1 MYTKINEKDSAM
13 KLGAIYSKEKTT
25 FTLFSP
31 VADSVFVIF
40 YDKGNDSAETGRL
53 EMMRG
58 EGELRSI
65 FSATAEGNL
74 DGVYYTY
81 EVHTADGTFS
91 SHDPYARACGVN
103 GHRSMVIDLSK
114 TNPDGFADEDRP
126 KLADPMSM
134 VITEVSIADV
144 SAGAS
149 AHSRYPGKFK
159 ARACGVNGHRSMVI
173 DLSKTNPDGFADEDR
188 PKLADP
194 MSMVITEVSI
204 ADVSAGASAHSRYPG
219 KFKAFTEDKTLSYF
233 KDMGVTHLQLM
244 PSYDFASIDESDSLK
259 EQYNWGYDPY
269 NYNVPEGSYSTDPF
283 NGAVR
288 VREYKEMVHSI
299 HEAGLGVIMDVVYNH
314 TFNVHDSCFYKTAGN
329 YFYRMLDAAKYS
341 DASACGNEIAS
352 EKPMVRKYIIDSL
365 CYWASEYH
373 IDGFRFDL
381 MGVLDIETLN
391 EARKALLKIN
401 PDIIMYGEGW
411 TGGESTLPESERGMK
426 INAPR
431 TPGIGMFSDDIR
443 DAVKGHVFYM
453 DELGFVNGAA
463 DRGEE
468 LKQAV
473 TCAKW
478 AKSPMQSINYLS
490 CHDNYTLWDRFIISN
505 SHESEEMRIR
515 MNKLAAAILF
525 TAQGI
530 PFFLH
535 GEEFARTKISEADGA
550 PVENSYCSPLSV
562 NAIDYDRAE
571 QFSDLKAYYKGLIAL
586 RRAHKSFYL
595 DTVDEIKKSVHF
607 MDNMPDGVVAYTIDN
622 DTEKVFVAYNAG
634 KNKITIKL
642 ADALWEVLADESSA
656 GDKALYTIKDQAI
669 IPGVSCLVAV
679 SKC

>member
-1 MYTKINEKDSAM
+1 MYTKISEKDSIM

-40 YDKGNDSAETGRL
+40 YDKGNDSEETGRL

-58 EGELRSI
+58 EGELSSI
-65 FSATAEGNL
+65 FSAVAEGDL

-81 EVHTADGTFS
+81 EVHTPDGVFC
-91 SHDPYARACGVN
+91 SHDPYAKACGVN
-103 GHRSMVIDLSK
+103 GHRSMVIDLAK

-126 KLADPMSM
+126 KLVDPMSM

-144 SAGAS
+144 SAAAS
-149 AHSRYPGKFK
+149 AHS
-159 ARACGVNGHRSMVI
+159 
-173 DLSKTNPDGFADEDR
+173 L
-188 PKLADP
+188 
-194 MSMVITEVSI
+194 
-204 ADVSAGASAHSRYPG
+204 YPG
-219 KFKAFTEDKTLSYF
+219 KFKAFTEDKTISYF

-244 PSYDFASIDESDSLK
+244 PSYDFASIDESDALK

-283 NGAVR
+283 DGAVR

-329 YFYRMLDAAKYS
+329 YFYRMDSSDATKYS

-391 EARKALLKIN
+391 EAREALLKIN

-426 INAPR
+426 INAKK

-443 DAVKGHVFYM
+443 DVVKGHVFYM
-453 DELGFVNGAA
+453 DELGFVNGAL
-463 DRGEE
+463 DRCDE

-473 TCAKW
+473 ICPKW

-505 SHESEEMRIR
+505 SHESEELRIR
-515 MNKLAAAILF
+515 MNKLAASILF

-571 QFSDLKAYYKGLIAL
+571 QFAELRAYYKGLIAL
-586 RRAHKSFYL
+586 RRAHKAFYL

-607 MDNMPDGVVAYTIDN
+607 LDDMPDGVVAYTIDT
-622 DTEKVFVAYNAG
+622 DTQKLFVAYNAG

-642 ADALWEVLADESSA
+642 SDALWEVLADESAA
-656 GDKALYTIKDQAI
+656 GDKALYTIKDQAV
-669 IPGVSCLVAV
+669 IPAVSCLVAV
-679 SKC
+679 CKC

>member
-1 MYTKINEKDSAM
+1 MYTKINEKDSIM

-40 YDKGNDSAETGRL
+40 YDKGNDSTETGRL

-81 EVHTADGTFS
+81 EVHTSDGTFS

-114 TNPDGFADEDRP
+114 TDPDGFADEDRP

-134 VITEVSIADV
+134 VITEVSVADV

-149 AHSRYPGKFK
+149 AHSG
-159 ARACGVNGHRSMVI
+159 
-173 DLSKTNPDGFADEDR
+173 
-188 PKLADP
+188 
-194 MSMVITEVSI
+194 
-204 ADVSAGASAHSRYPG
+204 YPG

-411 TGGESTLPESERGMK
+411 TGVESTLPESERGMK

-607 MDNMPDGVVAYTIDN
+607 MDDMPDGVVAYTIDN

>member
-40 YDKGNDSAETGRL
+40 YDKGNDSVETGRL

-81 EVHTADGTFS
+81 EVHTADGTFN
-91 SHDPYARACGVN
+91 SHDPY
-103 GHRSMVIDLSK
+103 
-114 TNPDGFADEDRP
+114 
-126 KLADPMSM
+126 
-134 VITEVSIADV
+134 
-144 SAGAS
+144 
-149 AHSRYPGKFK
+149 

-411 TGGESTLPESERGMK
+411 TGGESTLPESARGMK

-595 DTVDEIKKSVHF
+595 DTVDEIKKSIHF
-607 MDNMPDGVVAYTIDN
+607 MDDMPDGVVAYTIDN

-642 ADALWEVLADESSA
+642 ADALWEVLADEASA

>member
-58 EGELRSI
+58 EGELCSI

-114 TNPDGFADEDRP
+114 TDPDGFADEDRP

-134 VITEVSIADV
+134 VITEVSV
-144 SAGAS
+144 
-149 AHSRYPGKFK
+149 
-159 ARACGVNGHRSMVI
+159 
-173 DLSKTNPDGFADEDR
+173 
-188 PKLADP
+188 
-194 MSMVITEVSI
+194 

-411 TGGESTLPESERGMK
+411 TGGESTLPESARGMK

-595 DTVDEIKKSVHF
+595 DTVDEIKKSIHF
-607 MDNMPDGVVAYTIDN
+607 MDDMPDGVVAYTIDN

>member
-40 YDKGNDSAETGRL
+40 YDKGNDSAEKGRL

-81 EVHTADGTFS
+81 EVHTSDGTFS

-114 TNPDGFADEDRP
+114 TDPDGFADEDRP

-134 VITEVSIADV
+134 VITEVSVADV

-149 AHSRYPGKFK
+149 AHSG
-159 ARACGVNGHRSMVI
+159 
-173 DLSKTNPDGFADEDR
+173 
-188 PKLADP
+188 
-194 MSMVITEVSI
+194 
-204 ADVSAGASAHSRYPG
+204 YPG

-411 TGGESTLPESERGMK
+411 TGGESTLPESARGMK

-595 DTVDEIKKSVHF
+595 DTVDEINKSVHF
-607 MDNMPDGVVAYTIDN
+607 MDDMPDGVVAYTIDS

>member
-1 MYTKINEKDSAM
+1 MYTKINEKDIIM

-40 YDKGNDSAETGRL
+40 YDKGNDSTETGRL

-114 TNPDGFADEDRP
+114 TDPDGFADEVRP

-134 VITEVSIADV
+134 VITEVSVVDV
-144 SAGAS
+144 SAG
-149 AHSRYPGKFK
+149 
-159 ARACGVNGHRSMVI
+159 V
-173 DLSKTNPDGFADEDR
+173 
-188 PKLADP
+188 
-194 MSMVITEVSI
+194 
-204 ADVSAGASAHSRYPG
+204 SAHSRYPG

-352 EKPMVRKYIIDSL
+352 EKPIVRKYIIDSL

-411 TGGESTLPESERGMK
+411 TGGESTLPELERGMK

-607 MDNMPDGVVAYTIDN
+607 MDDMPDGVVAYTIDS

>member
-58 EGELRSI
+58 EGELCSI

-114 TNPDGFADEDRP
+114 TDPDGFADEDRP

-134 VITEVSIADV
+134 VITEVSV
-144 SAGAS
+144 
-149 AHSRYPGKFK
+149 
-159 ARACGVNGHRSMVI
+159 
-173 DLSKTNPDGFADEDR
+173 
-188 PKLADP
+188 
-194 MSMVITEVSI
+194 

-411 TGGESTLPESERGMK
+411 TGGESTLPESARGMK

-607 MDNMPDGVVAYTIDN
+607 MDDMPDGVVAYTIDN

>member
-1 MYTKINEKDSAM
+1 MYTKINEKDSIM

-40 YDKGNDSAETGRL
+40 YDKGNDSTETGRL

-114 TNPDGFADEDRP
+114 TDPDGFADEDRP

-134 VITEVSIADV
+134 VITEVSV
-144 SAGAS
+144 
-149 AHSRYPGKFK
+149 
-159 ARACGVNGHRSMVI
+159 
-173 DLSKTNPDGFADEDR
+173 
-188 PKLADP
+188 
-194 MSMVITEVSI
+194 

-411 TGGESTLPESERGMK
+411 TGGESTLPESARGMK

-595 DTVDEIKKSVHF
+595 DTVDEIKKSIHF
-607 MDNMPDGVVAYTIDN
+607 MDDMPDGVVAYTIDS

>member
-1 MYTKINEKDSAM
+1 MYTKINEKDSIM

-40 YDKGNDSAETGRL
+40 YDKGNDSTETGRL

-114 TNPDGFADEDRP
+114 TDPDGFADEDRP

-134 VITEVSIADV
+134 VITEVSV
-144 SAGAS
+144 
-149 AHSRYPGKFK
+149 
-159 ARACGVNGHRSMVI
+159 
-173 DLSKTNPDGFADEDR
+173 
-188 PKLADP
+188 
-194 MSMVITEVSI
+194 

-411 TGGESTLPESERGMK
+411 IGGESTLPESERGMK

-505 SHESEEMRIR
+505 SHESEEIRIR

-607 MDNMPDGVVAYTIDN
+607 MDDMPDGVVAYTIDN

>member
-1 MYTKINEKDSAM
+1 MYTKINEKDSIM

-40 YDKGNDSAETGRL
+40 YDKGNDSTETGRL

-81 EVHTADGTFS
+81 EVHTSDGTFS

-114 TNPDGFADEDRP
+114 TNPYGFADEDRP

-134 VITEVSIADV
+134 IITEVSV
-144 SAGAS
+144 
-149 AHSRYPGKFK
+149 
-159 ARACGVNGHRSMVI
+159 
-173 DLSKTNPDGFADEDR
+173 
-188 PKLADP
+188 
-194 MSMVITEVSI
+194 

-329 YFYRMLDAAKYS
+329 YFYRMLDDAKYS

-411 TGGESTLPESERGMK
+411 TGGESTLPESKRGMK

-595 DTVDEIKKSVHF
+595 DTVDEIKKSIHF
-607 MDNMPDGVVAYTIDN
+607 MDDMPDGVVAYTIDN

>member
-1 MYTKINEKDSAM
+1 ME
-13 KLGAIYSKEKTT
+13 LGAIYSKEKTT

-31 VADSVFVIF
+31 VADSVFVVF
-40 YDKGNDSAETGRL
+40 YDKGNNSDETGRL
-53 EMMRG
+53 EMTRG
-58 EGELRSI
+58 EGELCNI

-103 GHRSMVIDLSK
+103 GHRSMVIDLAK
-114 TNPDGFADEDRP
+114 TDPDGFANEDRP

-149 AHSRYPGKFK
+149 AHS
-159 ARACGVNGHRSMVI
+159 
-173 DLSKTNPDGFADEDR
+173 L
-188 PKLADP
+188 
-194 MSMVITEVSI
+194 
-204 ADVSAGASAHSRYPG
+204 YPG
-219 KFKAFTEDKTLSYF
+219 KFKAFTEDKTISYF

-259 EQYNWGYDPY
+259 EQ
-269 NYNVPEGSYSTDPF
+269 
-283 NGAVR
+283 R

-329 YFYRMLDAAKYS
+329 YFYRMLDATKYS

-391 EARKALLKIN
+391 EAREALLKIN
-401 PDIIMYGEGW
+401 PYIIMYGEGW

-426 INAPR
+426 INAPK

-443 DAVKGHVFYM
+443 DVVKGHVFYM
-453 DELGFVNGAA
+453 DELGFVNGAI
-463 DRGEE
+463 DRDEE
-468 LKQAV
+468 LKRAV
-473 TCAKW
+473 TCAEW

-515 MNKLAAAILF
+515 MNKLAASILF

-550 PVENSYCSPLSV
+550 PIENSYCSPLSV

-571 QFSDLKAYYKGLIAL
+571 QFSELRAYYKGLIAL
-586 RRAHKSFYL
+586 RRAHKAFYL
-595 DTVDEIKKSVHF
+595 DTIDEIKESVHF
-607 MDNMPDGVVAYTIDN
+607 MDDMPDGVIAYTIDT

-642 ADALWEVLADESSA
+642 ADALWEVLADESAA

-679 SKC
+679 CKC

>member
-1 MYTKINEKDSAM
+1 MYTKINEKDSIM

-40 YDKGNDSAETGRL
+40 YDKGNDSTETGRL

-81 EVHTADGTFS
+81 EVHTSDGTFS

-114 TNPDGFADEDRP
+114 TDPDGFADEDRP

-134 VITEVSIADV
+134 VITEVSVADV

-149 AHSRYPGKFK
+149 AHSG
-159 ARACGVNGHRSMVI
+159 
-173 DLSKTNPDGFADEDR
+173 
-188 PKLADP
+188 
-194 MSMVITEVSI
+194 
-204 ADVSAGASAHSRYPG
+204 YPG

-411 TGGESTLPESERGMK
+411 TGGESTLPESARGMK

-595 DTVDEIKKSVHF
+595 DTVDEIKKSIHF
-607 MDNMPDGVVAYTIDN
+607 MDDMPDGVVAYTIDN

-642 ADALWEVLADESSA
+642 ADALWEVLADEASA
-656 GDKALYTIKDQAI
+656 GEKALYTIKDQAI

>member
-1 MYTKINEKDSAM
+1 MYTKINEKDSIM

-40 YDKGNDSAETGRL
+40 YDKGNDSTETGRL
-53 EMMRG
+53 EMMRT

-114 TNPDGFADEDRP
+114 TDPDGFADEDRP

-134 VITEVSIADV
+134 VITEVSV
-144 SAGAS
+144 
-149 AHSRYPGKFK
+149 
-159 ARACGVNGHRSMVI
+159 
-173 DLSKTNPDGFADEDR
+173 
-188 PKLADP
+188 
-194 MSMVITEVSI
+194 

-411 TGGESTLPESERGMK
+411 TGGESTLPESERSMK

-595 DTVDEIKKSVHF
+595 DTVDEIKKSIHF
-607 MDNMPDGVVAYTIDN
+607 MDDMPDGVVAYTIDN

>member
-1 MYTKINEKDSAM
+1 M

-40 YDKGNDSAETGRL
+40 YDKGNDSTETGRL

-114 TNPDGFADEDRP
+114 TDPDGFADEDRP

-134 VITEVSIADV
+134 VITEVSV
-144 SAGAS
+144 
-149 AHSRYPGKFK
+149 
-159 ARACGVNGHRSMVI
+159 
-173 DLSKTNPDGFADEDR
+173 
-188 PKLADP
+188 
-194 MSMVITEVSI
+194 

-411 TGGESTLPESERGMK
+411 TGGESTLSESERGMK

-505 SHESEEMRIR
+505 SHESEEIRIR

-550 PVENSYCSPLSV
+550 PIENSYCSPLSV

-607 MDNMPDGVVAYTIDN
+607 MDDMPDGVVAYTIDN

>member
-114 TNPDGFADEDRP
+114 TD
-126 KLADPMSM
+126 
-134 VITEVSIADV
+134 
-144 SAGAS
+144 
-149 AHSRYPGKFK
+149 
-159 ARACGVNGHRSMVI
+159 
-173 DLSKTNPDGFADEDR
+173 PDGFADEDR

-411 TGGESTLPESERGMK
+411 TGGESTLPESECGMK

>member
-1 MYTKINEKDSAM
+1 MYTKINEKDSIM

-58 EGELRSI
+58 EGELGSI
-65 FSATAEGNL
+65 FSAVAEGDL

-81 EVHTADGTFS
+81 EVHTPDGVFC
-91 SHDPYARACGVN
+91 SHDPYAKACGVN
-103 GHRSMVIDLSK
+103 GHRSMVIDLAK
-114 TNPDGFADEDRP
+114 TNPDGFANEDRP

-144 SAGAS
+144 SAAAS
-149 AHSRYPGKFK
+149 AHS
-159 ARACGVNGHRSMVI
+159 
-173 DLSKTNPDGFADEDR
+173 L
-188 PKLADP
+188 
-194 MSMVITEVSI
+194 
-204 ADVSAGASAHSRYPG
+204 YPG
-219 KFKAFTEDKTLSYF
+219 KFKAFTEDKTISYF

-244 PSYDFASIDESDSLK
+244 PSYDFASIDESDTLK

-283 NGAVR
+283 DGAVR

-329 YFYRMLDAAKYS
+329 YFYRMDSSDATKYS

-411 TGGESTLPESERGMK
+411 TGGDSALPESERGMK
-426 INAPR
+426 INAPN

-443 DAVKGHVFYM
+443 DVVKGHVFYM
-453 DELGFVNGAA
+453 DELGFVNGAT

-468 LKQAV
+468 LKRAV
-473 TCAKW
+473 TCAEW

-515 MNKLAAAILF
+515 MNKLAASILF

-571 QFSDLKAYYKGLIAL
+571 QFAELRAYYKGLIAL
-586 RRAHKSFYL
+586 RRAHKAFYL

-607 MDNMPDGVVAYTIDN
+607 LDDMPDGVVAYTIDT

-642 ADALWEVLADESSA
+642 SDASLWEVLADESAA

-669 IPGVSCLVAV
+669 IPAVSCLVAV
-679 SKC
+679 CEC

>member
-1 MYTKINEKDSAM
+1 M

-40 YDKGNDSAETGRL
+40 YDKGNDSTETGRL

-81 EVHTADGTFS
+81 EVHTSDGTFS

-114 TNPDGFADEDRP
+114 TDPDGFADEDRP

-134 VITEVSIADV
+134 VITEVSVADV

-149 AHSRYPGKFK
+149 AHSG
-159 ARACGVNGHRSMVI
+159 
-173 DLSKTNPDGFADEDR
+173 
-188 PKLADP
+188 
-194 MSMVITEVSI
+194 
-204 ADVSAGASAHSRYPG
+204 YPG

-411 TGGESTLPESERGMK
+411 TGGESTLPESARGMK

-595 DTVDEIKKSVHF
+595 DTVDEIKKSIHF
-607 MDNMPDGVVAYTIDN
+607 MDDMPDGVVAYTIDN

-642 ADALWEVLADESSA
+642 ADALWEVLADEASA
-656 GDKALYTIKDQAI
+656 GEKALYTIKDQAI

>member
-1 MYTKINEKDSAM
+1 MTRHLVPVSIYLSLLLSCNSPKEYKSFDEYPSYEGDDLELFYSPTKSV
-13 KLGAIYSKEKTT
+13 
-25 FTLFSP
+25 FTLWAPTAEEVRLNLYASGEGGEP
-31 VADSVFVIF
+31 VRRLPMKSS
-40 YDKGNDSAETGRL
+40 DKGTWRISVSEDLKGSFYTFQIRIGDKWLDETPG
-53 EMMRG
+53 
-58 EGELRSI
+58 I
-65 FSATAEGNL
+65 WAKA
-74 DGVYYTY
+74 V
-81 EVHTADGTFS
+81 
-91 SHDPYARACGVN
+91 GVN
-103 GHRSMVIDLSK
+103 GNRAAVIDWAA
-114 TNPDGFADEDRP
+114 TDPEGWEADKSPELKSFSDIIIYEMHHR
-126 KLADPMSM
+126 DF
-134 VITEVSIADV
+134 SIAAN
-144 SAGAS
+144 S
-149 AHSRYPGKFK
+149 
-159 ARACGVNGHRSMVI
+159 
-173 DLSKTNPDGFADEDR
+173 
-188 PKLADP
+188 
-194 MSMVITEVSI
+194 
-204 ADVSAGASAHSRYPG
+204 
-219 KFKAFTEDKTLSYF
+219 
-233 KDMGVTHLQLM
+233 GVTHKGKFLALAEEGTKGPGGVATGVDHLKELGVTHVHIL
-244 PSYDFASIDESDSLK
+244 PSYDYGSVDETRLQDNV
-259 EQYNWGYDPY
+259 YNWGYDPK
-269 NYNVPEGSYSTDPF
+269 NYNAPEGSYSTDPY
-283 NGAVR
+283 NPEAR
-288 VREYKEMVHSI
+288 IREFKEMVR
-299 HEAGLGVIMDVVYNH
+299 GLHRNGIRVIMDVVYNH

-607 MDNMPDGVVAYTIDN
+607 MDDMPDGVVAYTIDN

>member
-1 MYTKINEKDSAM
+1 M

-40 YDKGNDSAETGRL
+40 YDKGNDSTETGRL

-81 EVHTADGTFS
+81 EVHTSDGTFS

-114 TNPDGFADEDRP
+114 TDPDGFADEDRP

-134 VITEVSIADV
+134 VITEVSVADV

-149 AHSRYPGKFK
+149 AHSG
-159 ARACGVNGHRSMVI
+159 
-173 DLSKTNPDGFADEDR
+173 
-188 PKLADP
+188 
-194 MSMVITEVSI
+194 
-204 ADVSAGASAHSRYPG
+204 YPG

-411 TGGESTLPESERGMK
+411 TGGESTLPESARGMK

-607 MDNMPDGVVAYTIDN
+607 MDDMPDGVVAYTIDN

>member
-1 MYTKINEKDSAM
+1 MYTKINEKDIIM

-40 YDKGNDSAETGRL
+40 YDKGNDSTETGRL

-114 TNPDGFADEDRP
+114 TDPDGFADEVRP

-134 VITEVSIADV
+134 VITEVSVVDV
-144 SAGAS
+144 SAG
-149 AHSRYPGKFK
+149 
-159 ARACGVNGHRSMVI
+159 V
-173 DLSKTNPDGFADEDR
+173 
-188 PKLADP
+188 
-194 MSMVITEVSI
+194 
-204 ADVSAGASAHSRYPG
+204 SAHSRYPG

-299 HEAGLGVIMDVVYNH
+299 HEVGLGVIMDVVYNH

-352 EKPMVRKYIIDSL
+352 EKPIVRKYIIDSL

-411 TGGESTLPESERGMK
+411 TGGESTLPELERGMK

-607 MDNMPDGVVAYTIDN
+607 MDDMPDGVVAYTIDS

>member
-1 MYTKINEKDSAM
+1 MYTKINKKDIIM

-40 YDKGNDSAETGRL
+40 YDKGNDSTETGRL

-114 TNPDGFADEDRP
+114 TDPDGFADEVRP

-134 VITEVSIADV
+134 VITEVSVVDV
-144 SAGAS
+144 SAG
-149 AHSRYPGKFK
+149 
-159 ARACGVNGHRSMVI
+159 V
-173 DLSKTNPDGFADEDR
+173 
-188 PKLADP
+188 
-194 MSMVITEVSI
+194 
-204 ADVSAGASAHSRYPG
+204 SAHSRYPG

-352 EKPMVRKYIIDSL
+352 EKPIVRKYIIDSL

-411 TGGESTLPESERGMK
+411 TGGESTLPELERGMK

-607 MDNMPDGVVAYTIDN
+607 MDDMPDGVVAYTIDS

>member
-40 YDKGNDSAETGRL
+40 YDKGNDSTETGRL
-53 EMMRG
+53 EMMRT

-81 EVHTADGTFS
+81 EVHTSDGTFS

-114 TNPDGFADEDRP
+114 TDPDGFADEDRP

-134 VITEVSIADV
+134 VITEVSIVDV

-149 AHSRYPGKFK
+149 AHS
-159 ARACGVNGHRSMVI
+159 M
-173 DLSKTNPDGFADEDR
+173 
-188 PKLADP
+188 
-194 MSMVITEVSI
+194 
-204 ADVSAGASAHSRYPG
+204 YPG

-411 TGGESTLPESERGMK
+411 TGGESTLPESARGMK

-595 DTVDEIKKSVHF
+595 DTVDEINKSVHF
-607 MDNMPDGVVAYTIDN
+607 MDDMPDGVVAYTIDS

>member
-53 EMMRG
+53 EMVRG

-81 EVHTADGTFS
+81 EVHTSDGTFS

-114 TNPDGFADEDRP
+114 TDPDGFADEDRP

-134 VITEVSIADV
+134 VITEVSIV
-144 SAGAS
+144 
-149 AHSRYPGKFK
+149 
-159 ARACGVNGHRSMVI
+159 
-173 DLSKTNPDGFADEDR
+173 
-188 PKLADP
+188 
-194 MSMVITEVSI
+194 
-204 ADVSAGASAHSRYPG
+204 DVSAGASAHSRYPG
-219 KFKAFTEDKTLSYF
+219 KFKAFTEDKILSYF

-411 TGGESTLPESERGMK
+411 TGGESTLPESGRGMK

-607 MDNMPDGVVAYTIDN
+607 MDDMPDGVVAYTIDN

>member
-40 YDKGNDSAETGRL
+40 YDKGNDSTETGRL

-81 EVHTADGTFS
+81 EVHTSDGTFS

-114 TNPDGFADEDRP
+114 TDPDGFADEDRP

-134 VITEVSIADV
+134 VITEVSVADV

-149 AHSRYPGKFK
+149 AHS
-159 ARACGVNGHRSMVI
+159 M
-173 DLSKTNPDGFADEDR
+173 
-188 PKLADP
+188 
-194 MSMVITEVSI
+194 
-204 ADVSAGASAHSRYPG
+204 YPG

-411 TGGESTLPESERGMK
+411 TGGESTLPESARGMK

-607 MDNMPDGVVAYTIDN
+607 MDDMPDGVVAYTIDN

>member
-1 MYTKINEKDSAM
+1 MYTKINEKDSIM

-58 EGELRSI
+58 EGELSSI
-65 FSATAEGNL
+65 LSAVAEGDL

-81 EVHTADGTFS
+81 EVHTPDGVFC
-91 SHDPYARACGVN
+91 SHDPYAKACGVN
-103 GHRSMVIDLSK
+103 GHRSMVIDLAK
-114 TNPDGFADEDRP
+114 TNPDGFANEDRP

-144 SAGAS
+144 SAAAS
-149 AHSRYPGKFK
+149 AHS
-159 ARACGVNGHRSMVI
+159 
-173 DLSKTNPDGFADEDR
+173 L
-188 PKLADP
+188 
-194 MSMVITEVSI
+194 
-204 ADVSAGASAHSRYPG
+204 YPG
-219 KFKAFTEDKTLSYF
+219 KFKAFTEDKIISYF

-244 PSYDFASIDESDSLK
+244 PSYDFASIDESDTLK

-283 NGAVR
+283 DGAVR

-329 YFYRMLDAAKYS
+329 YFYRMDSSDATKYS

-391 EARKALLKIN
+391 EAREALLKIN

-411 TGGESTLPESERGMK
+411 TGGESALPESERGMK
-426 INAPR
+426 LNAPK
-431 TPGIGMFSDDIR
+431 TSGIGMFSDDIR
-443 DAVKGHVFYM
+443 DVVKGHVFYM
-453 DELGFVNGAA
+453 DELGFVNGAT
-463 DRGEE
+463 DRSDE

-473 TCAKW
+473 VCPRW

-490 CHDNYTLWDRFIISN
+490 CHDNYTLWDRFIVSN

-515 MNKLAAAILF
+515 MNKLAASILF

-550 PVENSYCSPLSV
+550 PIENSYCSPLSV

-571 QFSDLKAYYKGLIAL
+571 QFAELRAYYKGLIAL
-586 RRAHKSFYL
+586 RRAHKAFYL

-607 MDNMPDGVVAYTIDN
+607 LDDMPDGVVAYTIDT

-642 ADALWEVLADESSA
+642 SDALWEVLADESAA

-679 SKC
+679 CKC

>member
-65 FSATAEGNL
+65 FSVTAEGNL

-81 EVHTADGTFS
+81 EVHTSDGTFS

-114 TNPDGFADEDRP
+114 TNPYGFADEDRP

-134 VITEVSIADV
+134 VITEVSV
-144 SAGAS
+144 
-149 AHSRYPGKFK
+149 
-159 ARACGVNGHRSMVI
+159 
-173 DLSKTNPDGFADEDR
+173 
-188 PKLADP
+188 
-194 MSMVITEVSI
+194 

-329 YFYRMLDAAKYS
+329 YFYRMLDAVKYS

-411 TGGESTLPESERGMK
+411 TGGESTLPESARGMK

-607 MDNMPDGVVAYTIDN
+607 MDDMPDGVVAYTIDN

-642 ADALWEVLADESSA
+642 ADALWEVLADEASA

>member
-1 MYTKINEKDSAM
+1 MKGPGKSGIIYAKNGPAVCGAAKKERPYKGGNTMAINTDNALRRSVIYEVYVRSHTPEGTFKAIEPDLDRIAA
-13 KLGAIYSKEKTT
+13 LGVDIVW
-25 FTLFSP
+25 FMP
-31 VADSVFVIF
+31 IHPI
-40 YDKGNDSAETGRL
+40 
-53 EMMRG
+53 
-58 EGELRSI
+58 GELNKKGSL
-65 FSATAEGNL
+65 GC
-74 DGVYYTY
+74 
-81 EVHTADGTFS
+81 
-91 SHDPYARACGVN
+91 PYANRDYRTVN
-103 GHRSMVIDLSK
+103 PEYGTL
-114 TNPDGFADEDRP
+114 EDF
-126 KLADPMSM
+126 L
-134 VITEVSIADV
+134 
-144 SAGAS
+144 
-149 AHSRYPGKFK
+149 
-159 ARACGVNGHRSMVI
+159 
-173 DLSKTNPDGFADEDR
+173 
-188 PKLADP
+188 
-194 MSMVITEVSI
+194 
-204 ADVSAGASAHSRYPG
+204 
-219 KFKAFTEDKTLSYF
+219 
-233 KDMGVTHLQLM
+233 HLV
-244 PSYDFASIDESDSLK
+244 E
-259 EQYNWGYDPY
+259 E
-269 NYNVPEGSYSTDPF
+269 
-283 NGAVR
+283 
-288 VREYKEMVHSI
+288 I
-299 HEAGLGVIMDVVYNH
+299 HKRGMKCIIDVVYNH
-314 TFNVHDSCFYKTAGN
+314 TSPDSTLVAEHPD
-329 YFYRMLDAAKYS
+329 YFYYKPDGCR
-341 DASACGNEIAS
+341 GNKVGDWTDVVDLNYENRALWQ
-352 EKPMVRKYIIDSL
+352 YQIDSL

-550 PVENSYCSPLSV
+550 PVENSYCSPISV

-595 DTVDEIKKSVHF
+595 DTVDEIKKSIHF
-607 MDNMPDGVVAYTIDN
+607 MDDMPDGVVAYTIDN

-642 ADALWEVLADESSA
+642 ADALWEVLADEASA

-679 SKC
+679 CKC